1 MKLADVIDRAAGPV
15 LSVGV
20 NGADLLHL
28 ADDLER
34 LDRAGVR
41 LRHVDVMDGVFCP
54 QMTGSPS
61 FVAAVS
67 SAGPVDVHLMID
79 EPLEKV
85 DAYVAAGAAI
95 VTFHVEATQ
104 HPHRVLQQ
112 LSGSGVVRGLAL
124 NPGTPLTAV
133 EPLLDELDLILLL
146 SVNPGWSG
154 QGFIPGTSSRLRM
167 TRELIAE
174 RDVALAVDGGVTR
187 ENACWVASLG
197 ADLIVAGTAV
207 FAGGDLVESAR
218 EMLFAT
224 GSTPPGVSEQ
234 HSAGSAGGKDQADLF
249 DHGVRDSLCTGSM
262 EGEDDAGG

>member
-1 MKLADVIDRAAGPV
+1 MKLAEAIDGAPGPI

-28 ADDLER
+28 GEDLER

-54 QMTGSPS
+54 QMTGGPS

-79 EPLEKV
+79 DPLEKV

-95 VTFHVEATQ
+95 VTFQVEAAR
-104 HPHRVLQQ
+104 HPHRVLQH
-112 LSGSGVVRGLAL
+112 LNDSRVVRGVAL

-133 EPLLDELDLILLL
+133 EPLLDELDLLLVL

-154 QGFIPGTSSRLRM
+154 QRFIAATAVRLRAA
-167 TRELIAE
+167 RELLAGRDIA
-174 RDVALAVDGGVTR
+174 LGVDGGVTH
-187 ENACWVASLG
+187 ENASWVASLG
-197 ADLIVAGTAV
+197 ADLIVAGSAV
-207 FAGGDLVESAR
+207 FAGGDLVESALG
-218 EMLFAT
+218 MLAAT
-224 GSTPPGVSEQ
+224 GSVPRASPHQPSAVSAASKEE
-234 HSAGSAGGKDQADLF
+234 SDG
-249 DHGVRDSLCTGSM
+249 
-262 EGEDDAGG
+262 